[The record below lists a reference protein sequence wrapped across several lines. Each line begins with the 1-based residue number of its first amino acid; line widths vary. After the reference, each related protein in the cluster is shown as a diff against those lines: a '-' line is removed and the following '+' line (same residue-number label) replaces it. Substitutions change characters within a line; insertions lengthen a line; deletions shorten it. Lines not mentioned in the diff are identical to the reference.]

1 MSLNGNSF
9 NLRLSKVSQVLK
21 LNLVLA
27 LATLAPSIKI
37 DTWLSL
43 EERVNIQSKSC
54 RSFVLNSRLSPRRKR
69 KIIATKRIFR

>member
-1 MSLNGNSF
+1 
-9 NLRLSKVSQVLK
+9 
-21 LNLVLA
+21 VLA
-27 LATLAPSIKI
+27 PVTLAPSIKI

-54 RSFVLNSRLSPRRKR
+54 RSFVLNSKLSHRRKR